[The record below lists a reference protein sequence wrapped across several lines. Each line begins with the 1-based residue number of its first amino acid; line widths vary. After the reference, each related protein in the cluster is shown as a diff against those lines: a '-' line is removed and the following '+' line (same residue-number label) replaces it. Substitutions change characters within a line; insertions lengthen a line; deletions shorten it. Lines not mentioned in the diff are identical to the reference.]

1 MSGRIERSFAALRAN
16 DQRALVAFIMA
27 GDPGMEQTRT
37 LVHAAAASGADII
50 ELGVPFSDPTSDGP
64 VLQRSA
70 ERALKQN
77 VSLPRVL
84 ELVQELR
91 QESVTVPLVL
101 FGYFNPIF
109 RYGCERFA
117 RDAARAGVDGV
128 LVVDLPPEEAG
139 ELRRFTDPAGV
150 DIINLLAPTS
160 DSERMRKVLARAK
173 GFVYYVS
180 LTGVTGVRAVTPA
193 DVRPMVE
200 KVKRQ
205 TKLPVGVG
213 FGISTPEQAAAVAQ
227 FADAVVVGTAIMR
240 IIEAHATAP
249 DLVDRVSQF
258 IRDLKAAMRNGAS
271 GAAPQS

>member
-1 MSGRIERSFAALRAN
+1 MSDRIEGCFRDLRAHGE
-16 DQRALVAFIMA
+16 RALVAFIMA
-27 GDPGMEQTRT
+27 GDPDMARTRA
-37 LVHAAAASGADII
+37 LVHAAATAGADII

-70 ERALKQN
+70 ERALAHN

-84 ELVQELR
+84 ELVHELR
-91 QESVTVPLVL
+91 QESVPVPLIL

-150 DIINLLAPTS
+150 DIIHLLAPTS
-160 DSERMRKVLARAK
+160 DSDRMRKVLARAR

-180 LTGVTGVRAVTPA
+180 LTGVTGVREVTPA

-213 FGISTPEQAAAVAQ
+213 FGITTPEQAAAVAQ

-249 DLVDRVSQF
+249 DLVERVSQF
-258 IRDLKAAMRNGAS
+258 IHSLKAAMRNGAS
-271 GAAPQS
+271 SGA